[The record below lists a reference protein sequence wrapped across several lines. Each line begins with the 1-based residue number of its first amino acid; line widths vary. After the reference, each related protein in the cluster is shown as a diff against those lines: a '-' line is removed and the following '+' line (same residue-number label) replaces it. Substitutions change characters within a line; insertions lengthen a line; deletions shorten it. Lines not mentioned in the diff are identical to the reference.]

1 MTNDAPDDR
10 SLAVYRA
17 RATLHASRLAWSEK
31 ALLSLSNLDNEER
44 KVRFL
49 ISREHARRSLRVME
63 LLTAAWHRDHRE
75 RREWRGRAE
84 QAIRHRYSNLAA
96 RYKQQ

>member
-17 RATLHASRLAWSEK
+17 RARLHAGRLAWSEE

-44 KVRFL
+44 KVRLL
-49 ISREHARRSLRVME
+49 ILREHARRSLRVME
-63 LLTAAWHRDHRE
+63 LLAAAWHRDHTE
-75 RREWRGRAE
+75 RREWRDRAE
-84 QAIRHRYSNLAA
+84 RVIRHRYDNLSA
-96 RYKQQ
+96 RYKKQ